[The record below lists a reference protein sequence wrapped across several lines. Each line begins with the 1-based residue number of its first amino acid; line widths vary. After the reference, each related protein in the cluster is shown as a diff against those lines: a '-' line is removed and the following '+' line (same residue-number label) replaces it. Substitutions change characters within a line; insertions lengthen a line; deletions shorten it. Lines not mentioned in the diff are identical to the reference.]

1 MAPPC
6 LPIYIDLGPCPPQ
19 IIRIWNNLIACT
31 RTQCEVV
38 WLTVSIDVRLI
49 RDVRGMG
56 GLGCPEIYIRLEAEI
71 SKGSLIIVQDN
82 PIVPD
87 VVDGV
92 LASDL
97 ASVTVRNETDKIADI
112 EGVECIDVRINLT
125 LSSMSAH

>member
-1 MAPPC
+1 
-6 LPIYIDLGPCPPQ
+6 
-19 IIRIWNNLIACT
+19 
-31 RTQCEVV
+31 
-38 WLTVSIDVRLI
+38 
-49 RDVRGMG
+49 MG

-71 SKGSLIIVQDN
+71 SRGSLIILQDN

-112 EGVECIDVRINLT
+112 EGIECIDVRINPT
-125 LSSMSAH
+125 